1 MVDIVR
7 PMGLNRKGGGVHDS
21 ELREATPDP
30 IMGYN
35 EKSSLTLVSD
45 SGIVC
50 DKRTSLSLGTTIAA
64 KQAFKAEA
72 SDQG

>member
-1 MVDIVR
+1 MNIVR

-45 SGIVC
+45 SGKVC

>member
-1 MVDIVR
+1 MVDVVR
-7 PMGLNRKGGGVHDS
+7 PMGLNRKGGGLYDS

-35 EKSSLTLVSD
+35 ERSSLTLASD

-50 DKRTSLSLGTTIAA
+50 DKLGTTIAA
-64 KQAFKAEA
+64 KQAYKAEA

>member
-1 MVDIVR
+1 MDIVR